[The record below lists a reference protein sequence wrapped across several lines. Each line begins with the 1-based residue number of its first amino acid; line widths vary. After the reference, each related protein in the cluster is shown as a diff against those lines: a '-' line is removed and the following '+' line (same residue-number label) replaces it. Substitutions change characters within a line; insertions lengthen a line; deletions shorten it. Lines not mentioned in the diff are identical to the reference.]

1 MKVLSK
7 IKTRNLKAPC
17 STCLGTCGPFCK
29 VGGFS
34 NVLQCTLF
42 LLFCP
47 QQSSGLMEGW
57 IQVSFFPTVSTVFEY
72 TRYYYMVFSVKVVY
86 CDVNMFRKHA
96 LFNMQEFLSQKT
108 DIIQNEKIL
117 PRICTQI
124 QNMKSQYENTQEF
137 ENCWFQ
143 CIMKFIKSF

>member
-1 MKVLSK
+1 
-7 IKTRNLKAPC
+7 
-17 STCLGTCGPFCK
+17 
-29 VGGFS
+29 
-34 NVLQCTLF
+34 
-42 LLFCP
+42 
-47 QQSSGLMEGW
+47 MEGW

-124 QNMKSQYENTQEF
+124 
-137 ENCWFQ
+137 
-143 CIMKFIKSF
+143 